1 MPAAPRE
8 VLPVDSG
15 KRAAATAAIAFVAV
29 AALGVGAGYQAGH
42 WAGSTIAAMAA
53 PLPSWPEDFWALVEM
68 GEAAQRGRADR
79 WSREEMEW
87 FVLRLL
93 LASHRY
99 GVPPRLAMSLAI
111 VESGLRWDVVSRR
124 GAVGVMQ
131 VLPST
136 GAELGFDVWDRAQN
150 IEAGVAYLGQL
161 LRRYGGNVSLALA
174 AYNAGPA
181 RVARAGY
188 KVPRIRETQNFVRR
202 VTGAWGGR

>member
-1 MPAAPRE
+1 M
-8 VLPVDSG
+8 DSG
-15 KRAAATAAIAFVAV
+15 QRAAIGAAVGFVVV
-29 AALGVGAGYQAGH
+29 AALGVGAGYQIGR
-42 WAGSTIAAMAA
+42 STHPTVAAIVA
-53 PLPSWPEDFWALVEM
+53 PMPPWPDDFHALVEM
-68 GEAAQRGRADR
+68 GEAAQQGRADK
-79 WSREEMEW
+79 WSRQEMEW

-99 GVPPRLAMSLAI
+99 GVPPRLAMAVAI

-136 GAELGFDVWDRAQN
+136 GAELGLDVYDRAEN
-150 IEAGVAYLGQL
+150 IEAGVAYLAQL
-161 LRRYGGNVSLALA
+161 LRRYSGSVSLALA

-188 KVPRIRETQNFVRR
+188 KVPRIRETQNYVRR
-202 VTGAWGGR
+202 VIGALGGR